1 MSSSRGSPQ
10 LRDQTQVSCIAGEVF
25 TSWATRKALKTR
37 NLRANLQ
44 GNRQGSWCPDFLQH
58 QHRKGLTSTPC
69 TLQLLE
75 RIPALAISP
84 AISTS
89 RARESAKP
97 KSDHAMLRSG
107 SSKSFPSYQE
117 QSTMVLR
124 GAPQRQ
130 TLPGSPEMKRR
141 ARSGDRDCW
150 LSPQGE
156 VLGTEWPTQG
166 MEAALPC
173 CLYYR
178 PQPWH
183 HLVCPAGL
191 GGWLGLAGPG
201 KLFWGSLF

>member
-1 MSSSRGSPQ
+1 MTNFSFSKGK
-10 LRDQTQVSCIAGEVF
+10 
-25 TSWATRKALKTR
+25 RKKQ
-37 NLRANLQ
+37 Q
-44 GNRQGSWCPDFLQH
+44 GNS
-58 QHRKGLTSTPC
+58 
-69 TLQLLE
+69 
-75 RIPALAISP
+75 
-84 AISTS
+84 ISTS

-141 ARSGDRDCW
+141 ARSGDRDCC

-156 VLGTEWPTQG
+156 VLGTERPTQG

-191 GGWLGLAGPG
+191 GGCYFRLNQLPA
-201 KLFWGSLF
+201 GSLEAIPPHRDQEEVAPLGVFHQ

>member
-1 MSSSRGSPQ
+1 MNPLRSITLCIVCCFMSHAGVLCCAYSLSHVWLFETPGIVIHQAPLSMGILQARVLERVVMPSSRGSPQ

-89 RARESAKP
+89 RARDSAKP
-97 KSDHAMLRSG
+97 KSDHAH
-107 SSKSFPSYQE
+107 
-117 QSTMVLR
+117 V
-124 GAPQRQ
+124 
-130 TLPGSPEMKRR
+130 
-141 ARSGDRDCW
+141 
-150 LSPQGE
+150 QGN
-156 VLGTEWPTQG
+156 V
-166 MEAALPC
+166 MI
-173 CLYYR
+173 
-178 PQPWH
+178 
-183 HLVCPAGL
+183 
-191 GGWLGLAGPG
+191 
-201 KLFWGSLF
+201 